1 MDFFDQPQK
10 DKMTKEEMEIL
21 QQKQHEYKLIGRQR
35 RIPGHT
41 LFSFN
46 LKTKEIKVAP
56 VEFSRDVDFR
66 TREAIQKPKIVI
78 EPDCIYRQALNK
90 KNFIKR
96 LKREGILL

>member
-1 MDFFDQPQK
+1 MEFFRPTTESQ
-10 DKMTKEEMEIL
+10 MTKDEMEIL
-21 QQKQHEYKLIGRQR
+21 QQKQHEYKPIGRQR

-46 LKTKEIKVAP
+46 MKTKEIKVAP
-56 VEFSRDVDFR
+56 VEFSKDVDFR
-66 TREAIQKPKIVI
+66 TREAIRKPKIVI
-78 EPDCIYRQALNK
+78 EKDCIYRQALNK